1 MENRNTPPT
10 ISDSDLKKAISE
22 FAASISA
29 GALGLAKHRPEPW
42 GQQTRCF
49 ENVGRKVEQDGGRG
63 QSGWM
68 FQYKYLADDVGL
80 GYLLAIHHAV
90 WHAPSG
96 ELIDVTPFHS
106 DPKHHPICPGDGVLF
121 LVDDAAPPVITDRVM
136 APLPNR
142 FFALSADARLVQH
155 VKRLETE
162 ERQACQRIYDQ
173 GEAG

>member
-1 MENRNTPPT
+1 MSHST
-10 ISDSDLKKAISE
+10 ITDSEVKKAIST
-22 FAASISA
+22 FAVSISA
-29 GALGLAKHRPEPW
+29 QPLGLAKHCPEPW
-42 GQQTRCF
+42 GQQMRCF
-49 ENVGRKVEQDGGRG
+49 ENVGRKVQQGGGRG

-80 GYLLAIHHAV
+80 GYILAIHHAV

-106 DPKHHPICPGDGVLF
+106 DPQNHPLCPGDGVLF

-136 APLPNR
+136 APLPSR
-142 FFALSADARLVQH
+142 FFTLSREERLVHH
-155 VKRLETE
+155 VKRLEEE

-173 GEAG
+173 GAAD